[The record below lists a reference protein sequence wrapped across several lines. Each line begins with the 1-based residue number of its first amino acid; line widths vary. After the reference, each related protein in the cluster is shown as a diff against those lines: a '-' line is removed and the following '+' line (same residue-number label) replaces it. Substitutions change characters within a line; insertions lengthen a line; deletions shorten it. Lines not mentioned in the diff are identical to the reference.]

1 MNYMVSRVKEAR
13 EELNISQEELS
24 KRSNVSRAI
33 ISGLETGTIS
43 VTSTKTLSKIAN
55 ALGKKVSDI
64 FLE

>member
-1 MNYMVSRVKEAR
+1 MVFRVKEAR